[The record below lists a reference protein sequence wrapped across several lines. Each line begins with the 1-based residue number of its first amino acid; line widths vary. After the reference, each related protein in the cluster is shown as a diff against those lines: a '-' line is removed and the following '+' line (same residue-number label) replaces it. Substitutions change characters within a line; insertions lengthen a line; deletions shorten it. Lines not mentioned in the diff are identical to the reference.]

1 MGYRHY
7 LHAVDKNLIE
17 KIQKCTTNEE
27 WCDRAASLGYKVDY
41 EATGD
46 GTGYFP
52 PHSIG
57 TEIYGLGKY
66 SEIGSWL
73 ENNRT
78 QLFTTE
84 ELKQRYEDYAF
95 VLLSAEDF
103 KLIIEAYVRK
113 ITDYFQYLLDPK
125 PDPILNN
132 KIDKEK
138 LWEHTIQNKLESWQR
153 VKFAPVLDLNLD
165 NPCIT
170 RSWEYEYAVFE
181 LVRLYKTFDW
191 ENNALVLMG
200 W

>member
-17 KIQKCTTNEE
+17 KIQKCITNEE
-27 WCDRAASLGYKVDY
+27 WCNLATSLGYEVDY
-41 EATGD
+41 EAAGD

-57 TEIYGLGKY
+57 TEIYELGKY

-95 VLLSAEDF
+95 VSLSAEDF

-125 PDPILNN
+125 PNPILNN

-191 ENNALVLMG
+191 ENTALVLMG
-200 W
+200 R

>member
-1 MGYRHY
+1 M
-7 LHAVDKNLIE
+7 DKNLIE
-17 KIQKCTTNEE
+17 KIQKCITNEE
-27 WCDRAASLGYKVDY
+27 WCNLATSLGYEVDY

-78 QLFTTE
+78 QVFTTE
-84 ELKQRYEDYAF
+84 ELRQHYEDYAF

-113 ITDYFQYLLDPK
+113 ITDYFQYLLDSK

-153 VKFAPVLDLNLD
+153 VKFAPVL
-165 NPCIT
+165 
-170 RSWEYEYAVFE
+170 
-181 LVRLYKTFDW
+181 
-191 ENNALVLMG
+191 
-200 W
+200 